1 MTRSQINRNEKAV
14 LLSIMKNPEHGDR
27 ERANSIDMNL
37 YTFNKIKNKLMREMV
52 FKKEYIP
59 NFGLLGFEILIASFG
74 SGMEPYLPEDVQNKL
89 GCNVLE
95 KAPTHL
101 VFFISEPGMGLGF
114 HAVEDFTS
122 MKNGLV
128 WAEKRVFNTL
138 NMERSEMELVPFSF
152 RDLKVER
159 MFDLS
164 DLMVS
169 SLALDRLIP
178 TLEGDTAPQQAAAR
192 SWGDFFE
199 LGGCRPAVDLDD
211 TEWSVL
217 VQLVTYPE
225 GSDQFHVE
233 QSGLS
238 RYRFQRIRDSL
249 FGSGVIK
256 PLVILNPLLIGLEVL
271 TFFHIRFRP
280 SVDPLELWGSKDWE
294 IPPNLIL
301 AILDRQDAVGIGL
314 YPNLA
319 EGSKANHGLLSNMGR
334 LNILEGS
341 PHIQV
346 FSLKDII
353 SRSGWQLT
361 FARPLLQKGEWK
373 IPPQLLDWL
382 GSISPQD

>member
-1 MTRSQINRNEKAV
+1 MTRSQLNRNEEAV

-27 ERANSIDMNL
+27 ERATSIDMNL
-37 YTFNKIKNKLMREMV
+37 YTFNKIKNKLIRDRV
-52 FKKEYIP
+52 FKKELIP
-59 NFGLLGFEILIASFG
+59 NFGLLGFEILVTSFG
-74 SGMEPYLPEDVQNKL
+74 SGMEPYLPEDIQNRL
-89 GCNVLE
+89 GCNVME

-128 WAEKRVFNTL
+128 WAGKRVFNTL
-138 NMERSEMELVPFSF
+138 KMERSEMEMVPFSF

-164 DLMVS
+164 DIMIS
-169 SLALDRLIP
+169 SSALDRKIP
-178 TLEGDTAPQQAAAR
+178 IIEAQTAPQRAAAM
-192 SWGDFFE
+192 SWGQYFE
-199 LGGCRPAVDLDD
+199 LGNGGNAVELDE

-217 VQLVTYPE
+217 VQLVTNPD
-225 GSDQFHVE
+225 GSDQFHVNE
-233 QSGLS
+233 SGLS

-256 PLVILNPLLIGLEVL
+256 PLVILNPLSIGLDVL
-271 TFFHIRFRP
+271 TFFHLRFKP
-280 SVDPLELWGSKDWE
+280 SVDPLDLWGSKEWE

-301 AILDRQDAVGIGL
+301 TIMDRQDAVGIGL

-334 LNILEGS
+334 LNILDGS

-346 FSLKDII
+346 FSLRDII

-361 FARPLLQKGEWK
+361 FARPLLQKGDWN
-373 IPPQLLDWL
+373 IPPKLLDWL
-382 GSISPQD
+382 GTISY